1 MYCLSRSQ
9 TRVIQPQMGGRY
21 EVNSRWMK
29 TAAVASA
36 SEIPAAVRPRIRPAS
51 TTPMPPGDGETPP
64 TIPATVITTIRVGS
78 GRWSPKARS
87 ETDSTAATSSRWPH
101 EPLASSTSL
110 RGELTR
116 CEVAQTSRTLG
127 RTFSAARLGGGEP
140 PAQPGDHADCD
151 DDGQDD
157 PYQFGVAS
165 RLRSDLEL
173 DETPRRTAASRETA
187 RDRDPA
193 DGAHD
198 GARTQRHRGV
208 VALSLVEAH
217 AGGEDCRCSAGQ

>member
-1 MYCLSRSQ
+1 MYCLFRSQ

-87 ETDSTAATSSRWPH
+87 ETESTAATSSRWPH

-110 RGELTR
+110 RGDLTTGAR
-116 CEVAQTSRTLG
+116 LPQTSRTLG
-127 RTFSAARLGGGEP
+127 RTFSAARLRRRGT
-140 PAQPGDHADCD
+140 
-151 DDGQDD
+151 
-157 PYQFGVAS
+157 AS
-165 RLRSDLEL
+165 TSPVTTPTATTMAKMIHTSLEL
-173 DETPRRTAASRETA
+173 PPDSGVTSRWMEPQANGSEQRNSTPMAIQLTVLMMAPELSATEAS
-187 RDRDPA
+187 
-193 DGAHD
+193 
-198 GARTQRHRGV
+198 
-208 VALSLVEAH
+208 
-217 AGGEDCRCSAGQ
+217 